1 MASHTVVVTDHD
13 FHSLDIES
21 DILEGIAEVRDLSE
35 VTGDEFTAAL
45 AEADGV
51 LNLRRDLDAE
61 TIACMDECR
70 VIARYGIG
78 VDNIDIDAVADRDI
92 YVTNVPD
99 YCLEEVAVHALSLL
113 LAIARGVATY
123 DRSVADG
130 EWDRDVATPLHRLST
145 QTVGIVGFG
154 DIGRAL
160 ARRLNGFDV
169 TILASDPFL
178 DPEDIAGEPASLVS
192 FETLLADSD
201 YVSIHSP
208 LTNDTRG
215 MFDADAFDVMKDDA
229 ALINVARGPII
240 DESAL
245 YEALEFD
252 SLRAAGL
259 DVFDPEPPSVD
270 SPLRNHPRVV
280 TTPHVAW
287 YSEEANEERRHAA
300 AKCVRTAL
308 TGSVPENVITGP
320 GDGE

>member
-1 MASHTVVVTDHD
+1 MSSHKVVVTDHD
-13 FHSLDIES
+13 FQSLDVEAAVLG
-21 DILEGIAEVRDLSE
+21 DITEICDYSE

-51 LNLRRDLDAE
+51 LNLRRELDAE

-70 VIARYGIG
+70 IIARYGIG
-78 VDNIDIDAVADRDI
+78 VDNVDTDAAANQDI

-99 YCLEEVAVHALSLL
+99 YCLEEVAVHAFSLL
-113 LAIARGVATY
+113 LTIARGVTAY
-123 DRSVADG
+123 NRSVADG
-130 EWDRDVATPLHRLST
+130 EWDRDVAAPLHRLST

-154 DIGRAL
+154 DIGRTL
-160 ARRLNGFDV
+160 ARRLDAFDI

-178 DPEDIAGEPASLVS
+178 EPEDVAGEPVSLVP

-208 LTNDTRG
+208 LTEGTRG
-215 MFDADAFDVMKDDA
+215 MFDADIFNIMKNDA
-229 ALINVARGPII
+229 ALINVARGPIV
-240 DESAL
+240 DKSAL
-245 YEALEFD
+245 YEALESN

-270 SPLRNHPRVV
+270 SPLRHHPRVV

-300 AKCVRTAL
+300 AKCVRAAL
-308 TGSVPENVITGP
+308 TGSTPESVVAGP
-320 GDGE
+320 DNG